1 MIINKQ
7 IERQEDD
14 DYMKKTGKLGGI
26 KSCSSTLRK
35 ALTPRTQ
42 WWERWH
48 SHGDWWNYSTAEPL
62 YKNLE
67 WKRGKKN
74 FQSHKGFWA
83 FSAISKSHEA
93 KWKDALTESKKEIQ
107 YRSWTGVSVMGCVDC
122 VPHLCSR
129 CCCRMPRADP
139 RWNSWTGIRWPRLTQ
154 WCNRY

>member
-14 DYMKKTGKLGGI
+14 DYMKKTGKQGGI
-26 KSCSSTLRK
+26 KSCSSTSSTLRK

-67 WKRGKKN
+67 WKRGKKT
-74 FQSHKGFWA
+74 FSLTKDSGLSLRLLSHTRKSEKMLWLKVRRK
-83 FSAISKSHEA
+83 FS
-93 KWKDALTESKKEIQ
+93 
-107 YRSWTGVSVMGCVDC
+107 TGAELECLWWDVLIVYPTC
-122 VPHLCSR
+122 VPGVVAGC
-129 CCCRMPRADP
+129 PGQIP
-139 RWNSWTGIRWPRLTQ
+139 GETVGQ
-154 WCNRY
+154 V